1 MAKKSV
7 ARKSRPKAGSEAGLT
22 GAAEAAQSIAR
33 ALSTGRRSKDGLTVH
48 IHVGDLFLMGF
59 DEAIDAEEWGAR
71 EIGDSGGGKGSE
83 DAAIAKAEASMKTRK
98 RLNFR
103 KGEVRISAM
112 EDSEPGK
119 AKRARK
125 TASRKTAS
133 RKTAARKTKRRT
145 TRRKTR

>member
-1 MAKKSV
+1 MA
-7 ARKSRPKAGSEAGLT
+7 T
-22 GAAEAAQSIAR
+22 TAEI
-33 ALSTGRRSKDGLTVH
+33 
-48 IHVGDLFLMGF
+48 
-59 DEAIDAEEWGAR
+59 E
-71 EIGDSGGGKGSE
+71 
-83 DAAIAKAEASMKTRK
+83 AAIAKAEASMKTRK

-145 TRRKTR
+145 ARRKTR